1 MCPGPMDARDEIRRS
16 LRKRVS
22 FATSRGRE
30 PAGEGGEGGMRSAE
44 PIVYPRDLP
53 RRPSAP
59 APFVLGPHV
68 KLDDALAALSADVRE
83 DGGAYIIE
91 RRLELDGYA
100 RSSTALAAAI
110 AHPKAGLHPELR
122 RAGFDLDAVSPR
134 PDDLLFLDLETT
146 GLASCP
152 VFLLGAMVW
161 DAGGLVT
168 RQYFARDY
176 SREPAAVRAFL
187 GLAAGRRVLVSFNGK
202 SFDVPFIRARAA
214 ANGIA
219 CRLNQPHV
227 DLLHTARRTWGPRV
241 GGPLPDCRLQ
251 TLERVLCGRIRDDD
265 IPGHLIPDAY
275 HAFVHTGN
283 AAQIAEIIR
292 HNFLDLV
299 TMADIVARLPAGG

>member
-1 MCPGPMDARDEIRRS
+1 MNARDEIRRS

-22 FATSRGRE
+22 SARAPASAPRE
-30 PAGEGGEGGMRSAE
+30 AAQ
-44 PIVYPRDLP
+44 PIVYPRELP
-53 RRPSAP
+53 RRPAPSASLVAGRP
-59 APFVLGPHV
+59 VA
-68 KLDDALAALSADVRE
+68 LDDALARLSADVRE
-83 DGGAYIIE
+83 DGGAYVIE
-91 RRLELDGYA
+91 RRLEDEGYRGSSFAVASAVADG
-100 RSSTALAAAI
+100 RS
-110 AHPKAGLHPELR
+110 GLCEQLR
-122 RAGFDLDAVSPR
+122 RAGLDAGKPR
-134 PDDLLFLDLETT
+134 PPRPEDLLFLDLETT
-146 GLASCP
+146 GLTSCP

-161 DAGGLVT
+161 DAGGLVA
-168 RQYFARDY
+168 RQFFARDY
-176 SREPAAVRAFL
+176 SQEAAAVRAFL
-187 GLAAGRRVLVSFNGK
+187 DLARYRRVLVSFNGK
-202 SFDVPFIRARAA
+202 SFDVPFVRARAA
-214 ANGIA
+214 ANGLA

-283 AAQIAEIIR
+283 AARIVEIIR